1 MSQRDRRL
9 AENEAAFRD
18 VNESIRYVAANAV
31 DTVQTMHLV
40 CECGDDTCAE
50 FVDVTVAEYEAV
62 RAVPTHFLVLS
73 GHVLGEIERVVSSN
87 ERFAVVE
94 KRPGEPAEI
103 ARETD
108 PRDDSPA

>member
-1 MSQRDRRL
+1 MTEREHRL

-18 VNESIRYVAANAV
+18 VNESLRYVASNAV
-31 DTVQTMHLV
+31 DTVQTMRLI
-40 CECGDDTCAE
+40 CECGDGACAA
-50 FVDVTVAEYEAV
+50 FVGVTVAEYEAV
-62 RAVPTHFLVLS
+62 RAVPTHFIVLPD
-73 GHVLGEIERVVSSN
+73 HVAGDIERVVSSN

-108 PRDDSPA
+108 PRDDPPA